1 MREVIINGGTRNQRK
16 YALSMIDYV
25 CEKFEIYPS
34 IELNFRRMSNDENYG
49 YCTELEDNEYEIDV
63 KRTLRL
69 REMLCTLAHEMV
81 HVKQYELGQLTQ
93 DNEKGID
100 YWDKPS
106 EIEAMGR
113 ETGLFIRWAEKER
126 LAHLKWTQTG

>member
-1 MREVIINGGTRNQRK
+1 MITVNGGTRNQRK
-16 YALSMIDYV
+16 YALSMAQYV
-25 CEKFEIYPS
+25 CEKFNVTPTVEI
-34 IELNFRRMSNDENYG
+34 NFRRMSNDPNFG
-49 YCTELEDNEYEIDV
+49 YCIELEDSEYEVDI
-63 KRTLRL
+63 KRTLRM

-93 DNEKGID
+93 DNEAGMD

-113 ETGLFIRWAEKER
+113 EHGLFVRWAEKER
-126 LAHLKWTQTG
+126 LGHLKWTKN